1 MEHKRQKTEMK
12 VFIFTRDFRLYDNL
26 GLLNQSNVLPIFVFT
41 PQQITNNAYFNHYSC
56 RFLIDS
62 LQDLQRQL
70 EKKKSK
76 LYIFYGEY
84 TSVLDEIRSKYEI
97 QQVILSLDCTPFSRK
112 RDQIINDWCL
122 KNQIGFKQVED
133 HNIHPLSKI
142 RNGGGSFYKVFTPF
156 FNNCLGFSVPLP
168 QDCNATFVTDE
179 LNLSV
184 IPFEEYNRFCDTK
197 VSLPGGTDEA
207 LKILESVKAGK
218 FNNYADTRNFPT
230 IETTNLATY
239 LKFGNV
245 SIRHVLSLVKNNH
258 VLKSQLYWREFYF
271 HLTYHMPSVLQKQV
285 SDLPNQQM
293 KLQVTWNTDP
303 KLLELWKEG
312 LTGYPLVDAGM
323 RQLKET
329 GLMHNRIR
337 MICAMFL
344 VKNLQIDWRLGEKYF
359 AQKLLDYDPAQ
370 NNGGW
375 QWCAS
380 TGVDTTPYRIFNVWL
395 QTKKFDQE
403 AKYIKTWVKEL
414 QKVPASDILQW
425 SSAKRKKFGVYVD
438 PIVDHSESV
447 GVAKRMLRG
456 EIIDWGTKDFQR

>member
-1 MEHKRQKTEMK
+1 MENKRIKTAMK
-12 VFIFTRDFRLYDNL
+12 LFIFTRDLRLHDNL
-26 GLLNQSNVLPIFVFT
+26 GLLNQTNVLPIFVFT
-41 PQQITNNAYFNHYSC
+41 PQQIKNNAYFNHYSC

-70 EKKKSK
+70 QRKKSN
-76 LYIFYGEY
+76 LYVFYGEY
-84 TSVLDEIRSKYEI
+84 TDILEQITQKYEI
-97 QQVILSLDCTPFSRK
+97 QEVIMSLDCTPFASK
-112 RDQIINDWCL
+112 REATINAWCD
-122 KNQIGFKQVED
+122 KKQVGFKLVED

-142 RNGGGSFYKVFTPF
+142 RNGSGSFYKVFTPF
-156 FNNCLGFSVPLP
+156 FNNCLGFGAPVP
-168 QDCNATFVTDE
+168 QECNATFVTDE
-179 LNLSV
+179 LDLPV
-184 IPFEEYNRFCDTK
+184 IPFEEYNAFCDTK
-197 VSLPGGTDEA
+197 VSLPGGTEEA
-207 LKILESVKAGK
+207 LKILEGVEAGK
-218 FNNYADTRNFPT
+218 FNDYANTRNFP
-230 IETTNLATY
+230 ILETTNLAAY

-271 HLTYHMPSVLQKQV
+271 HLTFHMPSVLQKQV

-293 KLQVTWNTDP
+293 KLNVHWNSDE
-303 KLLELWKEG
+303 KLLQLWKDG
-312 LTGYPLVDAGM
+312 LTGFPLVDAGM

-344 VKNLQIDWRLGEKYF
+344 VKNLQIDWRLGEQYF
-359 AQKLLDYDPAQ
+359 AQQLLDYDPAQ

-395 QTKKFDQE
+395 QAKKFDEE
-403 AKYIKTWVKEL
+403 AKYVKTWIKEL

-425 SSAKRKKFGVYVD
+425 SSLKRKKYGVYVD
-438 PIVDHSESV
+438 PIVDHSVSV
-447 GVAKRMLRG
+447 GIAKRMLQG
-456 EIIDWGTKDFQR
+456 EIIDWGNKDMQR